1 MALIIS
7 YKKSN
12 ILQEKPYG
20 IPLEKMKALTLEQLK
35 NHKDFADG
43 TEFIRDFH
51 ESKDYLTHE
60 DVNKYTFDMVTE
72 GKEDYRSS
80 IVQAAQSKFEIPPR
94 LCYTLLFQN
103 WDIQK
108 LLHQEMM
115 TMMILQVRAP

>member
-20 IPLEKMKALTLEQLK
+20 IPLEKMKDLTLEQLK

-60 DVNKYTFDMVTE
+60 DVNKYAFDMVTE
-72 GKEDYRSS
+72 GKEDYRSP
-80 IVQAAQSKFEIPPR
+80 ILQAAQSKFESD
-94 LCYTLLFQN
+94 FGAN
-103 WDIQK
+103 KKKQK
-108 LLHQEMM
+108 SKRGGFN
-115 TMMILQVRAP
+115 T